1 MRVCEARSL
10 LPAPADAA
18 AAQQHGQAQKSEV
31 ADVREE
37 SLDPV
42 HRAAHCLCLPGPQL
56 QGTDVKTDPMLL
68 HCPKSVHG
76 AMDWAEAAL
85 LAHTCQCGLLRRLPV
100 PQCCRPG
107 PHDPEVRI
115 HREDRILAWKKFFS
129 QVMVPG

>member
-1 MRVCEARSL
+1 M
-10 LPAPADAA
+10 
-18 AAQQHGQAQKSEV
+18 

-76 AMDWAEAAL
+76 AMDWAEAL

-107 PHDPEVRI
+107 EPHDPKTEFLRGENI
-115 HREDRILAWKKFFS
+115 FSSKSWSFFAFMS
-129 QVMVPG
+129 VNFEHQLVGSSGARGRV

>member
-1 MRVCEARSL
+1 M
-10 LPAPADAA
+10 
-18 AAQQHGQAQKSEV
+18 

-76 AMDWAEAAL
+76 AMDWAEAL

-100 PQCCRPG
+100 PQCCRPEPG
-107 PHDPEVRI
+107 RMT
-115 HREDRILAWKKFFS
+115 RTRRFS
-129 QVMVPG
+129 ESIGKTEFLPGENIFLKSWSPVE